1 MECTQFSC
9 FLDAQYQRQQTN
21 GNLQQRILF
30 MLLSI
35 ILFSP
40 METLLQYTWLYLKLW
55 WSFHLPTHFDI
66 LKKGLGNQHQFNDQ
80 KGISPSKRQ
89 L

>member
-1 MECTQFSC
+1 
-9 FLDAQYQRQQTN
+9 
-21 GNLQQRILF
+21 
-30 MLLSI
+30 
-35 ILFSP
+35 